1 MLYQVDAK
9 LIQAIKNVLVIVE
22 ETQGS
27 HVDAWIDADMVI
39 ENESVGELKKL
50 IASWEHDE
58 RMFDC
63 S

>member
-1 MLYQVDAK
+1 MLYEVDAK

-22 ETQGS
+22 QSQGS

-39 ENESVGELKKL
+39 ENDSISELKKL
-50 IASWEHDE
+50 ITSWEHDE

-63 S
+63 T